1 MANPKKSIRLKFM
14 YLKVYFE
21 QFYKQCKK
29 LNFKTGLFKFQ
40 GGGGGINTNPAKGNV
55 RKEIL
60 QI

>member
-1 MANPKKSIRLKFM
+1 MANPKKSIRLKFI

-40 GGGGGINTNPAKGNV
+40 GGGGINTNPAKGNV